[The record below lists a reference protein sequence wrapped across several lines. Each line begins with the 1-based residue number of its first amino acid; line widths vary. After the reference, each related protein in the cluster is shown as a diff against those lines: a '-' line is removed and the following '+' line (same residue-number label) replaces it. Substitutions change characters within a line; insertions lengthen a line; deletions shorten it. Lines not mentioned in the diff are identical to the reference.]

1 MKYVQNARENV
12 GQKGRKE
19 LYLRQIFSLYGFEY
33 SKDAMFCV
41 SLTAKPTLAVRSDN
55 STGYCGRLLVF
66 LILDLYRFV
75 MLAK

>member
-1 MKYVQNARENV
+1 MLVKMWA
-12 GQKGRKE
+12 KKE
-19 LYLRQIFSLYGFEY
+19 ERNYLRQFFSLYGFEY

-41 SLTAKPTLAVRSDN
+41 SLTAKPTLAGRSDN
-55 STGYCGRLLVF
+55 STGYCVTLVGCFFF